1 MKTSRRCR
9 GALSAFVL
17 AAGLLPAG
25 ATSPAAAAHG
35 DDQLAQLRVAPEAP
49 RAGYRRELFPH
60 WVDGD
65 GDGRDTREEVLI
77 RQSSTPPQVDPYGC
91 RVLAGDWT
99 SRYDGVRT
107 TDPADLEV
115 DHVVALA
122 EAWDSGAAGWT
133 TERRRAFANDVDRPE
148 LLAVSRTANQAKS
161 DSDPAQWLPSRREV
175 WCQYARDWIAVKTAW
190 DLSADQAEVDA
201 LRRLFVSCP
210 AEP

>member
-17 AAGLLPAG
+17 AAGLLPAC

-65 GDGRDTREEVLI
+65 GDGCDTREEILI

-91 RVLAGDWT
+91 RVVAGDWT

-107 TDPADLEV
+107 SDPAGLEV